1 VGNYASIAELE
12 ARFDGDPETAA
23 LTDNE
28 EGGTPDET
36 VLAEVLDDAEGE
48 IDGYAGLKY
57 LVPLDVTD
65 TRTAA
70 RLKSVTLDLAVWRLH
85 VRTGV
90 VPELKQTSRDQ
101 AVEWLEKLSKGEVVV
116 PQPATPTSTTSRSPI
131 AAFGTAGTGSG
142 SNRLFSRATQDGL

>member
-1 VGNYASIAELE
+1 MGNYASTAELE
-12 ARFDGDPETAA
+12 ARFEGDPETAA

-28 EGGTPDET
+28 ESGAPDET

-65 TRTAA
+65 ARTAA
-70 RLKSVTLDLAVWRLH
+70 RLKSVALDLAVWRLH
-85 VRTGV
+85 VRTGAV
-90 VPELKQTSRDQ
+90 TEVKQLSRDH
-101 AVEWLEKLSKGEVVV
+101 AVEWLTKLSKGEVVV
-116 PQPATPTSTTSRSPI
+116 PQPETPTSTTSRSPI
-131 AAFGTAGTGSG
+131 AAYGTAGTGDS